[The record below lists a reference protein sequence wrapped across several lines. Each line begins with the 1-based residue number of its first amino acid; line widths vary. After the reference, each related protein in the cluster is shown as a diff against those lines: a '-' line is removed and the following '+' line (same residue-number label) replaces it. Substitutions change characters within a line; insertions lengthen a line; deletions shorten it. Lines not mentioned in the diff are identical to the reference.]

1 MLAQPKNLLTYLLF
15 FIGYLVVT
23 FAVLSSS
30 VQTLKSLQLGLEAS
44 SVILSLLIALFLWDN
59 IYATQQRGR
68 HYLSICFG
76 LAAFAGLLDAVTD
89 IGWSGWLA
97 WVETYTP
104 VFRLSSWPLPASVL
118 SIGLI
123 WSLWLIRHQSSLSLR
138 IFILGMSAVAL
149 AMFLVV
155 LHYPTYVNTGILGMQ
170 QPVQIPLILLWML
183 VCVVYWRE
191 RHLYPLFEGFAVMA
205 GFMCVAMIAML
216 YSSQPHDQF
225 AVIAYIGK
233 LLAYGTLNVTL
244 MSKAVEDAQARAEAE
259 FTLTTTKRRLQ
270 VTLDSIEDGVITT
283 DIRDA
288 VTYLNSAAEKMTGW
302 TILEADGRPLNEV
315 FHVIGQLSVPS
326 HKGTM
331 SADGVSTNTL
341 NRNSVVLVRRDG
353 TELTVE
359 DSSAPMYA
367 DDGSIDGMVLTFRDV
382 SVIHKVTAQLTYQAQ
397 HDDLTGLINRH
408 ELEEQLKASF
418 TGIGRT
424 HTLLHLNLDQFKI
437 INDTYGNIAGDELL
451 RQVAGQLA
459 ATVRADDVLAR
470 LGGDEFA
477 VLLFH
482 CSMDRGKQVA
492 EKFRLLIDQ
501 LKFEWEGKAFHITVS
516 IGLVNFI
523 DAKNLNLDVM
533 LAADTACHIAK
544 DSGRNRVHVYREDD
558 QEVMLRHGEL
568 AWIDHIHSAL
578 QENRLRLYR
587 QEIVPVDSAIKEHKH
602 YELLIRMLDLQGQII
617 APGGF
622 IAAAERYDLMPL
634 IDRWV
639 VFTALAAYKKGS
651 QEVWS
656 INLSG
661 ESVNDDQFL
670 EFIRTQFM
678 KSGVPTQVIC
688 FEITET
694 AAITNLS
701 KASHFIRELRA
712 LGCSFSLDD
721 FGSGM
726 SSFGYLKYLP
736 VDYLKIDGGF
746 VKDMETDAIDYAMVE
761 AINKIGQVMGLKTI
775 AEFVENDNIRQHLKE
790 LGVNYAQGFGIHK
803 PEPLPL

>member
-1 MLAQPKNLLTYLLF
+1 MLTQPKNLLTYFLF
-15 FIGYLVVT
+15 FIGYLAVT
-23 FAVLSSS
+23 FTVFGSSAK
-30 VQTLKSLQLGLEAS
+30 TLENLHMGLEACN
-44 SVILSLLIALFLWDN
+44 VTLSLLIALFLWDN
-59 IYATQQRGR
+59 IHATQQRGR

-76 LAAFAGLLDAVTD
+76 LAGLTGLLDAATD
-89 IGWSGWLA
+89 LEWSGRLA

-104 VFRLSSWPLPASVL
+104 ILRLGNWPLPTSVL

-123 WSLWLIRHQSSLSLR
+123 WSLWLIRRQSSLSLR

-155 LHYPTYVNTGILGMQ
+155 LHFPTYVNTGILRMQ
-170 QPVQIPLILLWML
+170 QPGQIPLILLWGV

-191 RHLYPLFEGFAVMA
+191 RHLYPLFEGFVVMA
-205 GFMCVAMIAML
+205 GFMCVATIAML
-216 YSSQPHDQF
+216 FSSRPHDQF
-225 AVIAYIGK
+225 AAIAFIGK

-244 MSKAVEDAQARAEAE
+244 MRKAMEDAQARAEAE
-259 FTLTTTKRRLQ
+259 HRLQ
-270 VTLDSIEDGVITT
+270 VTLDSIGDGVITA
-283 DIRDA
+283 DIHNA
-288 VTYLNSAAEKMTGW
+288 VTYLNPAAEKMTGW
-302 TILEADGRPLNEV
+302 TISEADGQPLNEV
-315 FHVIGQLSVPS
+315 FHVVGQLSVPS

-331 SADGVSTNTL
+331 SADGVSTNKL

-359 DSSAPMYA
+359 DSSALIYT

-408 ELEEQLKASF
+408 ELEAQLKASF

-437 INDTYGNIAGDELL
+437 INDTYGNAAGDELL

-459 ATVRADDVLAR
+459 ATVRVDDVLAR
-470 LGGDEFA
+470 LSGDEFA
-477 VLLFH
+477 VLLFN
-482 CSMDRGKQVA
+482 CSLDRGKQVA
-492 EKFRLLIDQ
+492 EKFCLLIDQ
-501 LKFEWEGKAFHITVS
+501 LKFEWQEKIFHTTVS
-516 IGLVNFI
+516 IGLVYFI
-523 DAKNLNLDVM
+523 DAKDFNLDVM

-544 DSGRNRVHVYREDD
+544 DSGRNRVHVYRDD
-558 QEVMLRHGEL
+558 DKEVMLRHGEL
-568 AWIDHIHSAL
+568 AWVERIHSAL
-578 QENRLRLYR
+578 RENRLRLYR

-602 YELLIRMLDLQGQII
+602 YELLIRMLDMQGQII

-622 IAAAERYDLMPL
+622 IAAAERYDVMPL

-639 VFTALAAYKKGS
+639 VCTAFAAYKKDS

-670 EFIRTQFM
+670 EFIRTQFT
-678 KSGVPTQVIC
+678 KFGVPTSAIC

-694 AAITNLS
+694 AVITHLS
-701 KASHFIRELRA
+701 KASYFIRELHA

-746 VKDMETDAIDYAMVE
+746 VKDMETNAIDYAMVE

-775 AEFVENDNIRQHLKE
+775 AEFVENDHIRQHLKE
-790 LGVNYAQGFGIHK
+790 LGVNYAQGFCIHK
-803 PEPLPL
+803 PEPLPLQ

>member
-1 MLAQPKNLLTYLLF
+1 MLAQPKNLLTYFLF
-15 FIGYLVVT
+15 FIGYLVIT
-23 FAVLSSS
+23 FAVFNSSA
-30 VQTLKSLQLGLEAS
+30 QTLKNLQLGLQAS
-44 SVILSLLIALFLWDN
+44 NVILSLLIALFLWDN
-59 IYATQQRGR
+59 IHATQQRGR
-68 HYLSICFG
+68 HYLSVCFW
-76 LAAFAGLLDAVTD
+76 LAAFAGLLDAVTN
-89 IGWSGWLA
+89 IGWSGHLA

-104 VFRLSSWPLPASVL
+104 IFRLSSWPLPASIL
-118 SIGLI
+118 SIGLL
-123 WSLWLIRHQSSLSLR
+123 WSLWVIRHQSSLKLR

-170 QPVQIPLILLWML
+170 QPVQIPLILLWVL

-205 GFMCVAMIAML
+205 GFMCVATIAML

-244 MSKAVEDAQARAEAE
+244 MSKAVEDAQARAKAE

-270 VTLDSIEDGVITT
+270 VTLDSIGDGVITT

-315 FHVIGQLSVPS
+315 FHVVGQLSEPS

-331 SADGVSTNTL
+331 SADGASTNKL
-341 NRNSVVLVRRDG
+341 NRNSVILVRRDG

-359 DSSAPMYA
+359 DSSAPMYV

-382 SVIHKVTAQLTYQAQ
+382 SVIHKVTAQLTYQSQ

-408 ELEEQLKASF
+408 ELEEQLQASF
-418 TGIGRT
+418 KGIGQA

-451 RQVAGQLA
+451 RQVAGKLA

-470 LGGDEFA
+470 LSGDEFA
-477 VLLFH
+477 VLLIN
-482 CSMDRGKQVA
+482 CSMDQGKRVA
-492 EKFRLLIDQ
+492 EKFCLLIDQ
-501 LKFEWEGKAFHITVS
+501 LKCEWQGKVFHTTVS

-523 DAKNLNLDVM
+523 DTKDLNLDVM

-558 QEVMLRHGEL
+558 QEVLLRHGEL
-568 AWIDHIHSAL
+568 AWVERIHSAL
-578 QENRLRLYR
+578 RENRLRLYR
-587 QEIVPVDSAIKEHKH
+587 QEIVPVDSAIKERKH
-602 YELLIRMLDLQGQII
+602 YELLIRMLDMQGQII

-639 VFTALAAYKKGS
+639 VLTAFAAYKKGS

-661 ESVNDDQFL
+661 ESVNDDKFL
-670 EFIRTQFM
+670 EFIRTQFT
-678 KSGVPTQVIC
+678 KYGVPTQSIC

-694 AAITNLS
+694 AVITNLS
-701 KASHFIRELRA
+701 KASYFIRELRA

-775 AEFVENDNIRQHLKE
+775 AEFVENDHIRQRLKE
-790 LGVNYAQGFGIHK
+790 LGVNYAQGFGVHK

>member
-1 MLAQPKNLLTYLLF
+1 MPAQSKNLLTYLLF
-15 FIGYLVVT
+15 CVGYILFT
-23 FAVLSSS
+23 FAVYNSSA
-30 VQTLKSLQLGLEAS
+30 QTLKNLQLGLEAS
-44 SVILSLLIALFLWDN
+44 NVILSLLIALFLWDN
-59 IYATQQRGR
+59 IHATQQRGH
-68 HYLSICFG
+68 HYLSICFW
-76 LAAFAGLLDAVTD
+76 LAAFTGLLDAVTD
-89 IGWSGWLA
+89 IGWSGRLA
-97 WVETYTP
+97 WVETFTP

-123 WSLWLIRHQSSLSLR
+123 WSLWLIRRQSTLSLR

-155 LHYPTYVNTGILGMQ
+155 LHYPTYVDTGILGMQ
-170 QPVQIPLILLWML
+170 QPVQIPLILLWVLMF
-183 VCVVYWRE
+183 VVYWRE

-205 GFMCVAMIAML
+205 GFMCVATIAMM

-225 AVIAYIGK
+225 AAIAYIGK
-233 LLAYGTLNVTL
+233 LLAYGSLNVTL

-259 FTLTTTKRRLQ
+259 FKLTTTKRRLQ
-270 VTLDSIEDGVITT
+270 VTLDSIGDGVITT
-283 DIRDA
+283 DIHHA
-288 VTYLNSAAEKMTGW
+288 VTYLNPAAEKMTGW
-302 TILEADGRPLNEV
+302 TISEADGRLLNEV
-315 FHVIGQLSVPS
+315 FHVVGQLSMP
-326 HKGTM
+326 TE
-331 SADGVSTNTL
+331 DGAVTYKL

-359 DSSAPMYA
+359 DSSALMHT

-408 ELEEQLKASF
+408 ELEEQLQASF
-418 TGIGRT
+418 KGFGRV

-437 INDTYGNIAGDELL
+437 INDICGNAAGDEFL
-451 RQVAGQLA
+451 RQVARQLA
-459 ATVRADDVLAR
+459 AAVRVGDVLAR
-470 LGGDEFA
+470 LSGDEFA
-477 VLLFH
+477 ALLFN
-482 CSMDRGKQVA
+482 CSVDRSKQIA
-492 EKFRLLIDQ
+492 EKFRLIIDQ
-501 LKFEWEGKAFHITVS
+501 LNFEWQGKVFHTTVS
-516 IGLVNFI
+516 IGLVNFT
-523 DAKNLNLDVM
+523 DASDLNMDVM

-558 QEVMLRHGEL
+558 KEVMLRHGEL
-568 AWIDHIHSAL
+568 AWVERIHSAL
-578 QENRLRLYR
+578 RENRLQLYR

-602 YELLIRMLDLQGQII
+602 FELLIRMIDIQGQII

-639 VFTALAAYKKGS
+639 ESTAFAAYKKGS
-651 QEVWS
+651 RETWS

-661 ESVNDDQFL
+661 ESINEDQFL
-670 EFIRTQFM
+670 EFIRTQFA
-678 KSGVPTQVIC
+678 KSGVPTSAIC

-694 AAITNLS
+694 AVITNLS
-701 KASHFIRELRA
+701 KAGYFIRELRA

-761 AINKIGQVMGLKTI
+761 AINRIGQVMGLKTI
-775 AEFVENDNIRQHLKE
+775 AEFVENDNIRQRLKE